1 MVVMPDILDAPN
13 WLQWVATVA
22 ILLGLTI
29 TFARYFWHLGLSDL
43 WAKRT
48 RKTAKAKAEIL
59 IDEFDATLNLKD
71 NERRFHALAVIGIS
85 YLILAVL
92 FLGMGAALFYIGL
105 LLWPTSAV
113 PLGATGSSLVF
124 GAFLLMNAGAG
135 VLSKFVEPYTDWDEY
150 FNKTVERVES
160 LLAKAGMSDDEQAD
174 FINAAGSALSQR
186 HRGKR

>member
-1 MVVMPDILDAPN
+1 MPDMPDVPN

-48 RKTAKAKAEIL
+48 RKSAKAKAEIL
-59 IDEFDATLNLKD
+59 IYEFDATQKLKD
-71 NERRFHALAVIGIS
+71 NERRFHALAVMGIS

-92 FLGMGAALFYIGL
+92 FLGMGAALFFIAL

-124 GAFLLMNAGAG
+124 GAFLLMNAGAA
-135 VLSKFVEPYTDWDEY
+135 VLSKYVEPYTDWDEY
-150 FNKTVERVES
+150 FDKTANRVES
-160 LLAKAGMSDDEQAD
+160 LLAKAGMSDDEQAG
-174 FINAAGSALSQR
+174 FINAAGPALSQR
-186 HRGKR
+186 HRGNR